1 MNQLLFPGL
10 AAAAGLLMGIL
21 YFGGLWATVV
31 RLQSVPNPGFYL
43 LASLI
48 LRFGCCLAGFAAI
61 SYYSGWLALVFA
73 MAGFTLARLLVIR
86 EFQKRGLQQGYRQ

>member
-43 LASLI
+43 LASL
-48 LRFGCCLAGFAAI
+48 LSRFGCCLAGLSAI
-61 SYYSGWLALVFA
+61 SYYSGWQALVFA
-73 MAGFTLARLLVIR
+73 IAGFTLARVLVIH
-86 EFQKRGLQQGYRQ
+86 EFQKRGLPQGHQQ